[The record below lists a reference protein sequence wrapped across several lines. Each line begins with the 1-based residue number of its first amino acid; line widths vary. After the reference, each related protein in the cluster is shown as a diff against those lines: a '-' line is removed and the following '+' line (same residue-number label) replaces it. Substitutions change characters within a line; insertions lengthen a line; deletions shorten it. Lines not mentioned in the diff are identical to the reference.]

1 MNSELKNISAIED
14 PVEIVAALISLLS
27 SKEQEIIRKRYGL
40 NGEEILTLAAI
51 GDQFGVTR
59 ERVRQV
65 QCYAIKKMQRN
76 AKNTHLRLLH
86 DWLANFLK
94 DAGNII
100 TESELDRALL
110 KKFPEYGEKL
120 QELKLACILD
130 ETVTQEYNKVDFVPH
145 FRASDIAFGEVKKV
159 CNTAIKA
166 MRKEGDLMSANQLI
180 DALGSDAENMSKKCL
195 LASLKLD
202 RRIVVGEN
210 GLSLKAWRHINP
222 KTLFDKILFVLSESS
237 EPMHFSEIA
246 EKIKKEN
253 FDDKSVSVQAVHNEL
268 INNSLFVLIGRGI
281 YALKTWGYKEGTVS
295 DVIESIL
302 EKSGPLHLKD
312 LTQEVLQRRKVK
324 PITVQINLNSK
335 KHKFRKNQHGMYE
348 LV

>member
-14 PVEIVAALISLLS
+14 PVEIVNALISLLS
-27 SKEQEIIRKRYGL
+27 SKEQEIIKKRYGL
-40 NGEEILTLAAI
+40 NGYEIMTLAAI

-65 QCYAIKKMQRN
+65 QCYAVKKMQRN
-76 AKNTHLRLLH
+76 AKNTSLSVLH
-86 DWLANFLK
+86 GWLANLLK
-94 DAGNII
+94 DNGGVIA
-100 TESELDRALL
+100 ESDLEAALL
-110 KKFPEYGEKL
+110 KKYPDYSERIS
-120 QELKLACILD
+120 ELKLACILD
-130 ETVTQEYNKVDFVPH
+130 DQVVQEYNKVDYVPH
-145 FRASDIAFGEVKKV
+145 FRKADITFGQVKSI
-159 CNTAIKA
+159 CSSSIKS
-166 MRKEGDLMSANQLI
+166 MKKEGDLMSFNQLCMMLE
-180 DALGSDAENMSKKCL
+180 DECPVSKKL
-195 LASLKLD
+195 MQSVLRLD

-210 GLSLKAWRHINP
+210 GVSLKAWRHINP
-222 KTLFDKILFVLSESS
+222 KTLFDKILFVLNESS
-237 EPMHFSEIA
+237 EPMHFNEIA
-246 EKIKKEN
+246 EKIKKEG

-312 LTQEVLQRRKVK
+312 LTKEVLQRRKVK

-335 KHKFRKNQHGMYE
+335 KHKFRKNQYGMYE